1 MIEILVP
8 WPALEEASQAKP
20 LCDKRRGL
28 RIMRKFAISMSW
40 GTDTLQKKG
49 LMKPPR
55 RVGRG
60 TRQPHFLHPE
70 SRNHLAI
77 GKNAGGQEAPD
88 WSLIVSLH
96 ELTTTLRF

>member
-28 RIMRKFAISMSW
+28 RIMRESAISMSW
-40 GTDTLQKKG
+40 GTDTFQKKG
-49 LMKPPR
+49 LMKPRR

-70 SRNHLAI
+70 SRNYLAI
-77 GKNAGGQEAPD
+77 GKTGGGQAIKI
-88 WSLIVSLH
+88 S
-96 ELTTTLRF
+96 